1 MKSKLKLM
9 FTIIFLSFNFIQMK
23 GEVKVFLEQV
33 RVNGVDIS
41 NCSSV
46 NFGANNTINL
56 TFKLRIT
63 KLATDNITSSGTFN
77 LYLLR
82 NANSTPKF
90 INGLI
95 VSNTSFGTNGEFWT
109 GNFSATLQAS
119 DIDAIGSTFYGEY
132 DYQTNSKLK
141 TCIYPLTKTTPT
153 FTLSPTSTSVACGD
167 TSPRSFSVTATNIP
181 AGASLSYVWSYSGW
195 SGTSTNTNTITLA
208 PFPGTGLPSNV
219 TVQPILNNVNQA
231 ILSCSVNRAP
241 FVSVSEISGP
251 KGICSGSGNYSISNT
266 AGQTVT
272 WSLSN
277 TAIGTLSNP
286 SNTGVTVAFSGNGAQ
301 TLTATITNACG
312 QIATVPFVINDGAPT
327 FTSNAQIT
335 GASSL
340 CSGATTFTLSNL
352 ENGQTVVW
360 SLSNTSIA
368 TLSNVSNTQATLNF
382 ISNGSQTLTAVI
394 TNSCGQTRTVSK
406 TFWMGKPLGL
416 PSGLAGPSTVQ
427 SGAIASYSVNSALPR
442 GATSFEWWLPFPYD
456 TVAVFD
462 YFGQNWQKIEGISSA
477 GSSINVFT
485 GYAGTSGLIQVMG
498 ANECG
503 CGGARTISVTH
514 DSGGGGA
521 IARMPNPN
529 DSNDY
534 VVYPNPTSDW
544 ITIELKDEKSKTNKS
559 TRLKGEL
566 FDFTGQVKA
575 IVDEKETKAKVNVQ
589 GLQKGMYI
597 LKIYSIDKVETHQ
610 IAVE

>member
-1 MKSKLKLM
+1 M
-9 FTIIFLSFNFIQMK
+9 FVVLIISFYSIQMK
-23 GEVKVFLEQV
+23 GQIKVFLEEV
-33 RVNGVDIS
+33 KVNGVSIN
-41 NCSSV
+41 NCSAI
-46 NFGANNTINL
+46 NFGASNTVSL
-56 TFKLRIT
+56 AFKLRIT
-63 KLATDNITSSGTFN
+63 KSNTNIVQPTSKLS
-77 LYLLR
+77 LYILR
-82 NANSTPKF
+82 NGSSTPKF
-90 INGLI
+90 IDGLI
-95 VSNTSFGTNGEFWT
+95 VGNSAFGLTGENWS
-109 GNFSATLQAS
+109 GNFGATLQAS
-119 DIDAIGSTFYGEY
+119 DIDATGSIFYGVYEIE
-132 DYQTNSKLK
+132 TNNTRE
-141 TCIYPLTKTTPT
+141 TCTYPLTKTTPT

-167 TSPRSFSVTATNIP
+167 TSPRSFSVNATNIP
-181 AGASLSYVWSYSGW
+181 PGASLSYVWSYSGW
-195 SGTSTNTNTITLA
+195 SGTATNTNTITLA

-327 FTSNAQIT
+327 FTSNAQII

-575 IVDEKETKAKVNVQ
+575 IVDVKETKAKVNVQ

>member
-1 MKSKLKLM
+1 
-9 FTIIFLSFNFIQMK
+9 
-23 GEVKVFLEQV
+23 
-33 RVNGVDIS
+33 
-41 NCSSV
+41 
-46 NFGANNTINL
+46 
-56 TFKLRIT
+56 
-63 KLATDNITSSGTFN
+63 
-77 LYLLR
+77 
-82 NANSTPKF
+82 
-90 INGLI
+90 
-95 VSNTSFGTNGEFWT
+95 
-109 GNFSATLQAS
+109 
-119 DIDAIGSTFYGEY
+119 
-132 DYQTNSKLK
+132 
-141 TCIYPLTKTTPT
+141 
-153 FTLSPTSTSVACGD
+153 
-167 TSPRSFSVTATNIP
+167 
-181 AGASLSYVWSYSGW
+181 
-195 SGTSTNTNTITLA
+195 
-208 PFPGTGLPSNV
+208 
-219 TVQPILNNVNQA
+219 
-231 ILSCSVNRAP
+231 
-241 FVSVSEISGP
+241 
-251 KGICSGSGNYSISNT
+251 
-266 AGQTVT
+266 T

-277 TAIGTLSNP
+277 TTIGTLSNP

-312 QIATVPFVINDGAPT
+312 QIATVPYVINDGAPT
-327 FTSNAQIT
+327 FTSNAQII

>member
-1 MKSKLKLM
+1 MLM
-9 FTIIFLSFNFIQMK
+9 FVVLIISFYSIQMK
-23 GEVKVFLEQV
+23 GQIKVFLEEV
-33 RVNGVDIS
+33 KVNGVSIN
-41 NCSSV
+41 NCSAI
-46 NFGANNTINL
+46 NFGASNTVSL
-56 TFKLRIT
+56 AFKLRIT
-63 KLATDNITSSGTFN
+63 KSNTNIVQPTSKLS
-77 LYLLR
+77 LYILR
-82 NANSTPKF
+82 NGSSTPKF
-90 INGLI
+90 IDGLI
-95 VSNTSFGTNGEFWT
+95 VGNSAFGLTGENWS
-109 GNFSATLQAS
+109 GNFGATLQAS
-119 DIDAIGSTFYGEY
+119 DIDATGSIFYGVYEIE
-132 DYQTNSKLK
+132 TNNTRE
-141 TCIYPLTKTTPT
+141 TCTYPLTKTTPT

-181 AGASLSYVWSYSGW
+181 PGASLSYVWSYSGW
-195 SGTSTNTNTITLA
+195 SGTATNTNTITLA

-503 CGGARTISVTH
+503 CGGARTMSVTH
-514 DSGGGGA
+514 DLGGGGA

-544 ITIELKDEKSKTNKS
+544 ITIELKDEKPKTNKS

-575 IVDEKETKAKVNVQ
+575 IVDVKETKSKVNVQ